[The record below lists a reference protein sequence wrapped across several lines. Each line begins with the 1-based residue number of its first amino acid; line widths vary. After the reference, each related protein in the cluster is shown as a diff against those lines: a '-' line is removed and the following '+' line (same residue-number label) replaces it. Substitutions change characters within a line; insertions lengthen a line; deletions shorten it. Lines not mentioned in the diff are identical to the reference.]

1 MGGEIQPK
9 TPVLHLSV
17 ALHTPQFPILSP
29 SRAFSFL
36 CPPILPP
43 LHVRKAHKRK
53 KRRKAATSPPFV
65 ALTSTKFNPT
75 SFNLRLELNAPL
87 NRIKPKFNPLQPF
100 AHFVLS
106 PISPQSTRNSL
117 IYRRST
123 SFRFNPTLY
132 ISFSCPYLK
141 TLPVHHANIVYRVKT
156 CYKIKIDFRVPVC
169 CFYGVLMSKLHPNL
183 TIAPLLHSNSATIR
197 Q

>member
-29 SRAFSFL
+29 YRAFF
-36 CPPILPP
+36 PPPSNP
-43 LHVRKAHKRK
+43 TAPHVRKAHKRK

-65 ALTSTKFNPT
+65 ALSSTKFNPT

-117 IYRRST
+117 IYRHST
-123 SFRFNPTLY
+123 SFRLTPTLY
-132 ISFSCPYLK
+132 ISFSCPYLS
-141 TLPVHHANIVYRVKT
+141 LQEELLILLIAQIHILLG
-156 CYKIKIDFRVPVC
+156 KI
-169 CFYGVLMSKLHPNL
+169 GVMES
-183 TIAPLLHSNSATIR
+183 
-197 Q
+197 

>member
-9 TPVLHLSV
+9 TSVLHLSV

-53 KRRKAATSPPFV
+53 KRRKAVTSPPFV
-65 ALTSTKFNPT
+65 ALSSTKFNPT

-123 SFRFNPTLY
+123 SFRFTLTLY
-132 ISFSCPYLK
+132 ISFSCPYLDRRNGR
-141 TLPVHHANIVYRVKT
+141 LQGELIGPRAI
-156 CYKIKIDFRVPVC
+156 
-169 CFYGVLMSKLHPNL
+169 G
-183 TIAPLLHSNSATIR
+183 
-197 Q
+197 

>member
-1 MGGEIQPK
+1 MGGEIQPQ

-17 ALHTPQFPILSP
+17 APHTPKFPILSP

-43 LHVRKAHKRK
+43 HTSGKPTKRK
-53 KRRKAATSPPFV
+53 ERRKAATSPPFV

-106 PISPQSTRNSL
+106 SISTQSTRNSL
-117 IYRRST
+117 IYRPSP
-123 SFRFNPTLY
+123 SFRLTPTLY
-132 ISFSCPYLK
+132 ISFSCPYFHRPHL
-141 TLPVHHANIVYRVKT
+141 L
-156 CYKIKIDFRVPVC
+156 
-169 CFYGVLMSKLHPNL
+169 LSKLPHFRL
-183 TIAPLLHSNSATIR
+183 QLLFRNITDSSHFPHLHILFYFYLL
-197 Q
+197 QKY

>member
-1 MGGEIQPK
+1 MGGEIQPQ

-36 CPPILPP
+36 CPPITSP
-43 LHVRKAHKRK
+43 HVRKAHKRK
-53 KRRKAATSPPFV
+53 ERRKAATSPPFV
-65 ALTSTKFNPT
+65 ALSSTKFNPT

-106 PISPQSTRNSL
+106 PIFSQSTRNSL
-117 IYRRST
+117 IYRHST
-123 SFRFNPTLY
+123 SFGFNPTLY
-132 ISFSCPYLK
+132 ISFSCPYSQRRWK
-141 TLPVHHANIVYRVKT
+141 LP
-156 CYKIKIDFRVPVC
+156 
-169 CFYGVLMSKLHPNL
+169 L
-183 TIAPLLHSNSATIR
+183 
-197 Q
+197 